1 MSQQA
6 VSAPR
11 VLPAAP
17 GRSVDLPQSG
27 WMKARERLAWTLVAP
42 SVLVVALVA
51 LYPLFQSFRLSLT
64 NARFGSTRP
73 EKYVGLDN
81 YARLFSDSAFISAFG
96 HTVTFTVASVAIE
109 TVLGII
115 IALIIN
121 SNFNGRGLIRTSM
134 LIPWAI
140 PTVVSSQLWRFMYN
154 QDNGVI
160 NDLLVNRLRILNSPV
175 AWIANATT
183 ALPAIIAV
191 DIWKTTPFMALL
203 LLAGLQIIPGDVYEA
218 ATVDGANKWQ
228 QFWQITL
235 PLLKPALLV
244 ALIFRSLDAFRVFD
258 VVFVMKGAALDTITL
273 AIYARQTMIDEQ
285 WLGRGAAASVVIFFC
300 IALLVIAY
308 SRLVRVEEV

>member
-1 MSQQA
+1 
-6 VSAPR
+6 
-11 VLPAAP
+11 
-17 GRSVDLPQSG
+17 
-27 WMKARERLAWTLVAP
+27 
-42 SVLVVALVA
+42 
-51 LYPLFQSFRLSLT
+51 
-64 NARFGSTRP
+64 
-73 EKYVGLDN
+73 
-81 YARLFSDSAFISAFG
+81 
-96 HTVTFTVASVAIE
+96 
-109 TVLGII
+109 
-115 IALIIN
+115 
-121 SNFNGRGLIRTSM
+121 
-134 LIPWAI
+134 
-140 PTVVSSQLWRFMYN
+140 
-154 QDNGVI
+154 
-160 NDLLVNRLRILNSPV
+160 
-175 AWIANATT
+175 
-183 ALPAIIAV
+183 
-191 DIWKTTPFMALL
+191 MALL